1 MHACKS
7 SAAWYS
13 CYREKAMSEQG
24 SALHSVLE
32 WSEGR
37 PDWQR
42 DALRRLYES
51 GALSVQDEEELYA
64 IARSARGVGDTGS
77 VAGSV
82 RPLSNE
88 HLPAPPTPEAPVTL
102 EVVRDVRHVNAL
114 ASDESLVF
122 GESGLT
128 AIYGD
133 NASGKSGYARILR
146 QVCRTRGGDRR
157 VLPNVFDRRQPGR
170 PTATITFRVGDTE
183 TAFQWRSS
191 EQVPDA
197 LTQMSFF
204 DSQSASALVTSQ
216 NELPY
221 APVAVDLLRQLA
233 ETCKRLKDR
242 AMGERDALRQRRSAT
257 ITDPPVREAG
267 AVHRVLSSL
276 KSTTKFESIQELAAL
291 SAAEEKRMEE
301 LQALLADNRDRL
313 AKAARHDRERLE
325 RLRTLGDNLRNEL
338 VEERVAE
345 HRDLMREAAQ
355 ARTAARTAATE
366 AFDHEPLKGV
376 GSDTWRRLWEAA
388 REYSSR
394 EAYPAREF
402 PNTGA
407 GARCVL
413 CHQELGDGARGRMT
427 RFEEFVQERLE
438 TTAQSAERS
447 LNQSRARFR
456 DSTPNRAVLRQLLED
471 SRLPNEGLAEA
482 LRRYFILARWR
493 LHRLLRLTQKGEA
506 ADWASLPGLPSFPD
520 NAMAAEIEKH
530 ARREHDLAVAT
541 QSDERQRLRRE
552 LEDLTDRQWL
562 AKELPAVRDEI
573 NRLGQLE
580 RMERLIRDLDSAAV
594 TRKSTEITEQVVSKQ
609 LVDAFN
615 AELERLS
622 VGTAKVRINRAPGR
636 YGVPRYQIELD
647 GLIPVQVKI
656 DEVLSEGEHRAIALA
671 GFLAE
676 LETSGDRS
684 ALIFDDPVS
693 SLDHNWR
700 HAVARRLVEEA
711 ERRQVVVFT
720 HDLVFLLMLQEA
732 ADNRSVEMKHWRLMR
747 RGADTGVPIE
757 EPPGRQV
764 NKRIGDLNRRIQ
776 EAGAVKRR
784 EGDAAY
790 APAARSIYRLLRDAW
805 ERGVEE
811 VLLNGVVQRFG
822 REIQTRKLPGIGV
835 ITKEDLQAVKH
846 NMTKCSRLSH
856 DEADAINDPVPE
868 PEEIQEDIAVLKE
881 WCKAIR
887 DRRG

>member
-1 MHACKS
+1 
-7 SAAWYS
+7 
-13 CYREKAMSEQG
+13 MSDTG
-24 SALHSVLE
+24 SALRAVLE
-32 WSEGR
+32 WSEER

-51 GALSVQDEEELYA
+51 GALSVEDEEELYA
-64 IARSARGVGDTGS
+64 IARSARGVGDTTS
-77 VAGSV
+77 VAGKT
-82 RPLSNE
+82 RPLSNV
-88 HLPAPPTPEAPVTL
+88 HLPAPSTPGAPVTL
-102 EVVRDVRHVNAL
+102 GAVRDVRHVNAL
-114 ASDESLVF
+114 APDEDLVF

-133 NASGKSGYARILR
+133 NASGKSGYARVLR

-157 VLPNVFDRRQPGR
+157 VLPNVFERRQSGR
-170 PTATITFRVGDTE
+170 PTATIAYRVGDTE
-183 TAFQWRSS
+183 TAFKWRSG
-191 EQVPDA
+191 EQVPEA

-204 DSQSASALVTSQ
+204 DTQSASALVASQ
-216 NELPY
+216 NELAY

-242 AMGERDALRQRRSAT
+242 ATDERDALRQRRSAT
-257 ITDPPVREAG
+257 ITDPPVRHAG

-276 KSTTKFESIQELAAL
+276 KSTKDFESIQELAAL
-291 SAAEEKRMEE
+291 SEAEKKRMEE
-301 LQALLADNRDRL
+301 IQALLADNPDRL
-313 AKAARHDRERLE
+313 AKAVRHDRERLE
-325 RLRTLGDNLRNEL
+325 RLRTLGNNLGKEL

-345 HRDLMREAAQ
+345 HRSLIQEAAQ
-355 ARTAARTAATE
+355 ARTAARAAATK
-366 AFDHEPLKGV
+366 AFESEPLKGV

-388 REYSSR
+388 REYSNR
-394 EAYPAREF
+394 EAYPASEF
-402 PNTGA
+402 PNTGD

-413 CHQELGDGARGRMT
+413 CQQELGENARGRMN
-427 RFEEFVQERLE
+427 RFEQFVQERLE
-438 TTAQSAERS
+438 TTAQKAERR
-447 LNQSRARFR
+447 LDQSEARLR
-456 DSTPNRAVLRQLLED
+456 ESRPNRVLVRQLMED
-471 SRLPNEGLAEA
+471 AKLTDEGLAEA
-482 LRRYFILARWR
+482 LRRYFALARWSLR
-493 LHRLLRLTQKGEA
+493 RLLRFSG
-506 ADWASLPGLPSFPD
+506 ADDSPEWQELPELPSFPD
-520 NAMAAEIEKH
+520 DEIAAEIEKLG
-530 ARREHDLAVAT
+530 RREHELAAAA

-562 AKELPAVRDEI
+562 AKELPAVRNEI
-573 NRLGQLE
+573 GRLGQLE
-580 RMERLIRDLDSAAV
+580 RMEQLIRDLDSSAV
-594 TRKSTEITEQVVSKQ
+594 TRKSTEITRQVVTEQ
-609 LVDAFN
+609 LANAFN

-622 VGTAKVRINRAPGR
+622 VGTARVQISRASGS
-636 YGVPRYQIELD
+636 YGAPRYQIELD
-647 GLIPVQVKI
+647 GVTSGQVKAA
-656 DEVLSEGEHRAIALA
+656 EVLSEGEHRAIALA

-684 ALIFDDPVS
+684 ALVFDDPVS
-693 SLDHNWR
+693 SLDHNRR

-732 ADNRSVEMKHWRLMR
+732 ADDRSVEMKHWRLMR

-764 NKRIGDLNRRIQ
+764 NTRIGDLNRRIQ

-790 APAARSIYRLLRDAW
+790 APVARSIYRLLRDAW

-846 NMTKCSRLSH
+846 NMTKCSRFSH
-856 DEADAINDPVPE
+856 DEADAINEPAPE
-868 PEEIQEDIAVLKE
+868 PEEIQEDITTLKE
-881 WCKAIR
+881 WCKTIR